1 MIEAEPAHASRG
13 SIDRLIAKINETRG
27 IDLSQYRIAY
37 VERRLAARMRTLN
50 VRTYRQYAD
59 LLESDPD
66 EYAKLLDTL
75 TINVTDFFRDG
86 IMWESL
92 RANVLPS
99 LIESKRAGRNR
110 TIRLW
115 SAGCATGEE
124 AYSLAMMMLD
134 HLGAEASRYLISVL
148 ATDLDPIALKKAE
161 AGVYH
166 VDRLKRIPPGY
177 QVRFTRSVNDTQ
189 FEIRP
194 EVKRMVRFRRMS
206 LFDPSPVRIIDLILC
221 RNVFIYFDREQ
232 QARVLDNFWDSL
244 SRGGYLVLGR
254 SEKLSPDM
262 SVRLESV
269 DGKERIYRKPA
280 RM

>member
-37 VERRLAARMRTLN
+37 VERRLAARMRTLD

-66 EYAKLLDTL
+66 EFAKMLDTL

-86 IMWESL
+86 VMWESL
-92 RANVLPS
+92 RNNVLPS
-99 LIESKRAGRNR
+99 LVEAKRAGRNR

-134 HLGAEASRYLISVL
+134 HLGPEASRYLISVL

-166 VDRLKRIPPGY
+166 VDRLKRISPSY
-177 QVRFTRSVNDTQ
+177 QVRFTRSVSDTQ

-206 LFDPSPVRIIDLILC
+206 LFDPTPVRVIDLILC

-262 SVRLESV
+262 SARLESV

-280 RM
+280 RP